1 MASLGKFLPSR
12 WRSNNV
18 DQPPSAEPA
27 YQSDTGSESGLKEN
41 RDSAEK
47 DSLKAI
53 DETAGVVIK
62 EADNVSPG
70 ALTLE
75 EGSYRAHARLT

>member
-18 DQPPSAEPA
+18 DQPPSVEPA

-41 RDSAEK
+41 RDSGEK